1 MMIASLTMVFA
12 SLCLSFYAAHGF
24 GRSGNV
30 LDLLYAAA
38 MLPWTLVVAIM
49 LLTDRG
55 LLGQD
60 GPCVVRMVY
69 QIAILSMAVFL
80 LHGMGALHGPQTG
93 LVGAQALLGIFL
105 AALPMTD
112 LMWPPHVLE
121 WGWAFMNAAFAVVL
135 VARVVQLS
143 CRTPEPEAW
152 IVLIVMLFAL
162 AVAVVDV
169 HATVHDDTLGSVS
182 HGFLAAALLVLWLI
196 LSRRI
201 ETAAW
206 KYARHTDDS
215 YRGQL
220 AQDLHD
226 GVGAHLTSIIAAL
239 ATGSAQQRATA
250 VSLQHCL
257 LELKVLVDGQTQD
270 GSVLEHLASLRYR
283 MQPLLQSAGLRMSWH
298 ISDEE
303 VLERLRGDA
312 ALQVIRVAQE
322 ALANVVRHAGANE
335 VFVACGYLKTTR
347 CLVLEVVDN
356 GVGLPTDLLSV
367 ADKSRPFGGS
377 RGGKG
382 LSGMARRANK
392 LGGEIVIEP
401 APGQG
406 TRVKLQLPLWRHL
419 ATSSHQLQKAGWTR
433 QLR

>member
-1 MMIASLTMVFA
+1 MMIASLTMMFA
-12 SLCLSFYAAHGF
+12 SLCLAFYAAHGF

-30 LDLLYAAA
+30 LDVLYAAA
-38 MLPWTLVVAIM
+38 MLPWTLVVAVM

-55 LLGQD
+55 WLGHD
-60 GPCVVRMVY
+60 GPSVVRIFY

-80 LHGMGALHGPQTG
+80 LHGMGALHVPETA

-105 AALPMTD
+105 AALPMAD

-121 WGWAFMNAAFAVVL
+121 WGWAYMNGAFAAVL
-135 VARVVQLS
+135 VARVIQLA
-143 CRTPEPEAW
+143 CRTAEPEGW

-162 AVAVVDV
+162 GVAAVDV
-169 HATVHDDTLGSVS
+169 QSHVLSDTLGSIS
-182 HGFLAAALLVLWLI
+182 HGFLAAALLVLWLV

-206 KYARHTDDS
+206 KYARHADDS
-215 YRGQL
+215 NRGQL

-239 ATGSAQQRATA
+239 ATGTAQQRATA
-250 VSLQHCL
+250 LSLQHCL

-283 MQPLLQSAGLRMSWH
+283 LQPLLQSAGLQMNWH

-312 ALQVIRVAQE
+312 ALQVLRVAQE
-322 ALANVVRHAGANE
+322 ALANVVRHSGADE
-335 VFVACGYLKTTR
+335 VSVACGYMKTTR

-356 GVGLPTDLLSV
+356 GIGLPSKVLSV
-367 ADKSRPFGGS
+367 ADQSRPPGGN

-401 APGQG
+401 AQGRG

-419 ATSSHQLQKAGWTR
+419 ATSSHQVRKAGWAS